1 MSLDDDLGSFR
12 NLPTSDPSP
21 PRLRARLAQ
30 RRRRR
35 VTATIIVLAVV
46 GVAVGALAVT
56 GDDDVTVDT
65 AQTPMTPAIAPGQVV
80 ALTTDGRL
88 VALDADGAESATIAE
103 LGSYVDSG
111 GLAVAP
117 DGNDIYLGFRTDDL
131 SDCTGE
137 IRRVDTADGTSDVIA
152 TDADSPALSPDGTL
166 LAYVTLS
173 KKDDICYRTGIVIED
188 LASGDELPL
197 DAYPAPGVPDSTPP
211 ALPISWGPGPLIAS
225 VDDDGTTLLD
235 PATNEYETLAQRE
248 ELAASLPPGP
258 LYLPTL
264 ADEHTL
270 VVLSNCCTT
279 DEILTRIDGD
289 TDTPTPWATVD
300 RAVISLAPNSDGS
313 GLAVLMPDEL
323 THITADGT
331 VDTLATGY
339 RHVATRPAPATT
351 NQADDSTADGPACDT
366 DDTRVHVPLVAGE
379 PLDLLFV
386 EHRGACGYNGDGAA
400 NFGADPK
407 VIVVGD
413 GDVELVADPAFEA
426 AYSLQADTTTRGTPD
441 VAVVPG
447 PDGTTSIG
455 PLTEPCMLLTVELN
469 DPDSTGR
476 YTARLAVADS
486 SCTT

>member
-1 MSLDDDLGSFR
+1 MSLDDELGSFR
-12 NLPTSDPSP
+12 NLPTSDPST

-35 VTATIIVLAVV
+35 VTGAIIVLAVV
-46 GVAVGALAVT
+46 GVAVGGLAVT

-65 AQTPMTPAIAPGQVV
+65 AETPTTPAIAPGQAV

-88 VALDADGAESATIAE
+88 VELDADGGESATIAE

-137 IRRVDTADGTSDVIA
+137 IRRVDTADGTWDVVA

-173 KKDDICYRTGIVIED
+173 RKDDICYRTGIVIED
-188 LASGDELPL
+188 LASGDTLPL

-211 ALPISWGPGPLIAS
+211 ALPISWGPGPFIAS

-235 PATNEYETLAQRE
+235 PATNERETLAQRE
-248 ELAASLPPGP
+248 GLAASLPPGP
-258 LYLPTL
+258 LYLPTF

-279 DEILTRIDGD
+279 DEVLTRIDLD
-289 TDTPTPWATVD
+289 TDTATPWATVD
-300 RAVISLAPNSDGS
+300 RAVISLAPSSDGS

-323 THITADGT
+323 THIATDGT
-331 VDTLATGY
+331 VKSLVTGY
-339 RHVATRPAPATT
+339 RHVATRATPAKKEPAVTT
-351 NQADDSTADGPACDT
+351 PSCDAA
-366 DDTRVHVPLVAGE
+366 DTRVPVPLVAGE

-386 EHRGACGYNGDGAA
+386 EHPSCGYAGDGAA
-400 NFGADPK
+400 NLGADPK

-413 GDVELVADPAFEA
+413 GDIELVTDPAFEA
-426 AYSLQADTTTRGTPD
+426 AYSLQADSTTRGTPD
-441 VAVVPG
+441 AAVVPG
-447 PDGTTSIG
+447 PEGTTSIG
-455 PLTEPCMLLTVELN
+455 PLTEPCMLLTVELT
-469 DPDSTGR
+469 DPDRTGR
-476 YTARLAVADS
+476 YTARLARAAGA
-486 SCTT
+486 CG